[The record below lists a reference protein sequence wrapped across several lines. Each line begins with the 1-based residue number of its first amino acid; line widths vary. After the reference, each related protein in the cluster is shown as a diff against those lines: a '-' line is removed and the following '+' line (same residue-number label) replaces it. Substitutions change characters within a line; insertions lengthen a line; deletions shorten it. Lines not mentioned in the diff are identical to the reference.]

1 MKSVGMMPLGKV
13 DERLLAFA
21 CSTIDEILAVSTV
34 VQKPLVDI
42 QEFYDVRRGQYNA
55 REILLRMKAL
65 IPAQDGI
72 TVAVCEVDLFSP
84 IFTYVFGEAELGGNV
99 AVASSYRLSPEI
111 YGLPP
116 DVSLLHERTS
126 KELIHEIGH
135 AYGLRHCADHSCVMH
150 TSTYAEEIDLKKMSF
165 CALCFRQVHPR
176 IARRSDEEIC
186 SSAPP
191 NPR

>member
-1 MKSVGMMPLGKV
+1 MKSVGMMPLGRV
-13 DERLLAFA
+13 NEHLIAFA
-21 CSTIDEILAVSTV
+21 CSAIEEILAVTTV
-34 VQKPLVDI
+34 VQEPLVDI

-55 REILLRMKAL
+55 REILLRMKML

-99 AVASSYRLSPEI
+99 AVASSYRLSPEV

-116 DVSLLHERTS
+116 DRTLLHERTS

-135 AYGLRHCADHSCVMH
+135 TYGLRHCSELSCVMH
-150 TSTYAEEIDLKKMSF
+150 TSTYAEEIDLKKIN
-165 CALCFRQVHPR
+165 LCK
-176 IARRSDEEIC
+176 SC
-186 SSAPP
+186 SSLIHLHVA
-191 NPR
+191 